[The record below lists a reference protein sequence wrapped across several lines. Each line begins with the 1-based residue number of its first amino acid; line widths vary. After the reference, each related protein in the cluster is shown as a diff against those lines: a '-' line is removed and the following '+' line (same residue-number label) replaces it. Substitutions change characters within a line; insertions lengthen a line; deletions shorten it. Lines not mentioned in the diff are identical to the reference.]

1 MLQYLFQSFFI
12 AAEKPKLGL
21 FFTVA
26 AGATNMVLD
35 FVLVGVAG
43 FGLAGAASATVISQ
57 MVGGVAP
64 IFLLCEAPSR
74 LPPVFHKAAVQPA
87 GAVQSLHQRQRTL
100 YKVVESIVK
109 HQRGF
114 FEEGISKFKPLIL
127 KDIADDI
134 NMHESTVSRITT
146 NKYVATPFGVYE
158 LKFFFNSALELD
170 DGSQVGS
177 ESVKALIKKCISEE
191 DPKNPLSDET
201 HR

>member
-64 IFLLCEAPSR
+64 IFYLRSAVP
-74 LPPVFHKAAVQPA
+74 AAA
-87 GAVQSLHQRQRTL
+87 
-100 YKVVESIVK
+100 
-109 HQRGF
+109 
-114 FEEGISKFKPLIL
+114 
-127 KDIADDI
+127 
-134 NMHESTVSRITT
+134 
-146 NKYVATPFGVYE
+146 
-158 LKFFFNSALELD
+158 
-170 DGSQVGS
+170 
-177 ESVKALIKKCISEE
+177 CISQSRCSACGSCSK
-191 DPKNPLSDET
+191 PAPTASAS
-201 HR
+201 